1 MHHNSRRYKDFLLSL
16 ITSDWLSKMWN
27 YLIKLYVL
35 DKQQILSVYLKLIV
49 NQLPRVSSCKQINLG
64 IQSQDRNRLVIIV
77 SGIPLDN
84 QIWLLSVHVYNWVQ
98 RDSIIEQNPIENM
111 ENVKYEMKPLS
122 FYDSLVNPEFVGQS
136 RVDMK
141 SRTYIMVFKGHDGVN
156 YGFECAL

>member
-1 MHHNSRRYKDFLLSL
+1 
-16 ITSDWLSKMWN
+16 
-27 YLIKLYVL
+27 
-35 DKQQILSVYLKLIV
+35 
-49 NQLPRVSSCKQINLG
+49 
-64 IQSQDRNRLVIIV
+64 
-77 SGIPLDN
+77 
-84 QIWLLSVHVYNWVQ
+84 VQ

-141 SRTYIMVFKGHDGVN
+141 SRTYIMVFKGQDGVN